1 MERKGIRSFFGIIIL
16 CTAAII
22 WGSSFVAQKVGSGI
36 VGPFT
41 FIGIR
46 TLLGSMV
53 LIPFV
58 VFSNLRGKNCVD
70 YKKPNVSR
78 AFKWGGLCGL
88 FLFIATS
95 LQQIGIEFT
104 TVGKSAFLSALYVL
118 FVPILSSLFFK
129 KRIKWN
135 VWTGV
140 GLMLVGLYFLC
151 LFGTGSIVFSKGDSI
166 TLGCSIF
173 FAFQIMTIERAK
185 NRVDVVLLSCIQF
198 FTAGIISLVFALLLE
213 EIDINAILSISTPIL
228 YSGVLSCG
236 VAYTFQ
242 AIGQKRVEASA
253 ASLILSSES
262 FFAVLFGAIILSE
275 PMGINEILGC
285 VFIFGAIIISQMA
298 FEKKQAKINYVTISK
313 EDINIAKAF
322 INCSRPRLVKA
333 VGLENDVNY
342 VFGLCRRFI
351 NRDKNLISALLFVS
365 DEKKAE
371 VERYLNEKGNAD
383 DKIFYS
389 MLNTA
394 WEILQKYYNSNG
406 SRKTV

>member
-1 MERKGIRSFFGIIIL
+1 MEKKSIRSFLGVIVL

-22 WGSSFVAQKVGSGI
+22 WGGSFVAQKIGSGT

-46 TLLGSMV
+46 TLLGSIV
-53 LIPFV
+53 LVPFIIA
-58 VFSNLRGKNCVD
+58 SHLRGKKRLD
-70 YKKPNVSR
+70 YEAPNISR

-88 FLFIATS
+88 FLFLATS

-104 TVGKSAFLSALYVL
+104 TAGKSAFLSALYVL

-298 FEKKQAKINYVTISK
+298 FEKKQAKINYVMISK

-351 NRDKNLISALLFVS
+351 NRDKNLNSALLFVS

>member
-118 FVPILSSLFFK
+118 LVPILSSIFFK
-129 KRIKWN
+129 RRIKWN
-135 VWTGV
+135 VWLGV
-140 GLMLVGLYFLC
+140 GLMIVGLYFLC
-151 LFGTGSIVFSKGDSI
+151 LLGTGTIVFSKGDSI
-166 TLGCSIF
+166 TLGCSLF
-173 FAFQIMTIERAK
+173 FAFQILAIERVK
-185 NRVDVVLLSCIQF
+185 NKVDVVLLSCVQF

-213 EIDINAILSISTPIL
+213 EIDINAILSISIPIL

-242 AIGQKRVEASA
+242 AIGQKHVEASA

-262 FFAVLFGAIILSE
+262 VFAVLFGAVLLKE
-275 PMGINEILGC
+275 PIGVKEILGC
-285 VFIFGAIIISQMA
+285 AFIFAAITVSQIV
-298 FEKKQAKINYVTISK
+298 FEKKQAKIK
-313 EDINIAKAF
+313 
-322 INCSRPRLVKA
+322 
-333 VGLENDVNY
+333 
-342 VFGLCRRFI
+342 
-351 NRDKNLISALLFVS
+351 
-365 DEKKAE
+365 
-371 VERYLNEKGNAD
+371 
-383 DKIFYS
+383 
-389 MLNTA
+389 
-394 WEILQKYYNSNG
+394 
-406 SRKTV
+406 